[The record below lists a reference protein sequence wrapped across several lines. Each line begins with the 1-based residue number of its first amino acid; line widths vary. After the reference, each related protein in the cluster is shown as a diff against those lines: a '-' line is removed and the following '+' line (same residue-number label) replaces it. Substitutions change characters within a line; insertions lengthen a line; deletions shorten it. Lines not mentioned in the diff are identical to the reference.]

1 MTLANGS
8 FSKERLQPLSW
19 QPLVWQEQ
27 LEGRRDEDAIM
38 SSWVPWYQGSW
49 DFLVGYDNCTV
60 YPGPCSTVS
69 PGSFLQMCSLEE
81 CSLPKMLL
89 FLKSFTFCPIISCLA
104 LSTSHTCLSAA
115 PYY

>member
-38 SSWVPWYQGSW
+38 SSWVLG
-49 DFLVGYDNCTV
+49 TRA
-60 YPGPCSTVS
+60 PGI
-69 PGSFLQMCSLEE
+69 F
-81 CSLPKMLL
+81 
-89 FLKSFTFCPIISCLA
+89 
-104 LSTSHTCLSAA
+104 
-115 PYY
+115 